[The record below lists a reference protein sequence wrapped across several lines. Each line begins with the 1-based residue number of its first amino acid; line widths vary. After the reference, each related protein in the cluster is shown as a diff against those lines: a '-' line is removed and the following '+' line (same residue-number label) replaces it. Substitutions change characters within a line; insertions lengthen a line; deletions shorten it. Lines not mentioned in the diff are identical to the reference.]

1 MHLSALHLFIASA
14 VANNAHADKNTN
26 GHCFAQRGVT
36 RMAPFV
42 AAEGDDLQPAA
53 AKEGDSHLPSLTG
66 AIPEIQ
72 ELDAR
77 GRTKGFGNPTG
88 VVVKG
93 RDGCPCMNDIPQ
105 SLAPKWNI
113 SAEIPEGLEM
123 KHAGWTDDYSD
134 KGIGIFATKTFKK
147 GDVVGGAHARVVPC
161 KGAEVQT
168 PMGVRSL
175 NCEIHF
181 FDLPKCS
188 GGGVSVDDEK
198 VAIFPSWMSFL
209 NSPDEYDKT
218 TDKEGQNSVVSAN
231 LDFGLSTCKRNPD
244 EESEWTLV
252 ASQDILPGNELTVLY
267 DETALRGTRMM
278 RMKAAMKAAAM
289 KAAMKAKKSLVKP
302 FATKAATMKA
312 MKAMKAKKMKA
323 KILQR

>member
-1 MHLSALHLFIASA
+1 MHLSTLFLFIASA
-14 VANNAHADKNTN
+14 AANTALSHKNTN
-26 GHCFAQRGVT
+26 GHCFAQRRVT
-36 RMAPFV
+36 HMAPFV
-42 AAEGDDLQPAA
+42 AADLDDLQPEA

-77 GRTKGFGNPTG
+77 GRTKDFRNPTG

-93 RDGCPCMNDIPQ
+93 RDGCPCMKNIPQ

-123 KHAGWTDDYSD
+123 KHAGWTVDYSD

-147 GDVVGGAHARVVPC
+147 GDLVGGAHARVVPC

-188 GGGVSVDDEK
+188 GGTVSVDDEK

-209 NSPDEYDKT
+209 NSPDEYDET
-218 TDKEGQNSVVSAN
+218 TDKEVQNSGVGAN
-231 LDFGLSTCKRNPD
+231 LEFGFSTCKRNPS

-267 DETALRGTRMM
+267 DETALRGMTH
-278 RMKAAMKAAAM
+278 MKK
-289 KAAMKAKKSLVKP
+289 KAKKSAAKP
-302 FATKAATMKA
+302 YSVMKVAMKKARKAMKAGKTKIPQEKQLTMKA
-312 MKAMKAKKMKA
+312 MPKE
-323 KILQR
+323 